1 MLPDKWASDSAIF
14 MDKTVA
20 GVLVGKNPPERE
32 PNCSTL
38 EAYKE
43 TPVFIPMDITEDVVC
58 FVAVKLLVHSGPSGM
73 DSEDLQGWLLKL
85 RINNLKIY

>member
-43 TPVFIPMDITEDVVC
+43 TPVFIPMDMTEVVDES
-58 FVAVKLLVHSGPSGM
+58 VARKRLGSAGSVVK
-73 DSEDLQGWLLKL
+73 DSED
-85 RINNLKIY
+85 